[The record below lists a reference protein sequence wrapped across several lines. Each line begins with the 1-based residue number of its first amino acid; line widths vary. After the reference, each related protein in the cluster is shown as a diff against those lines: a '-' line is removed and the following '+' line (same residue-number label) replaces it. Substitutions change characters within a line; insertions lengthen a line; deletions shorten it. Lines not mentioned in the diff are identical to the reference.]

1 MGADGNL
8 RELQRKLEQCR
19 RLSFLAGDAMTKQRL
34 AEFRDELAEAL
45 INYPSRRE
53 HISEDAVRVRA
64 HDLWEQHGCP
74 AGRDD
79 EFWVRAE
86 RELIEE
92 TARSSRA

>member
-1 MGADGNL
+1 MGENGNL
-8 RELQRKLEQCR
+8 RELQRKFEQCS

-45 INYPSRRE
+45 INYPCRRE

-86 RELIEE
+86 RELIEQ
-92 TARSSRA
+92 TAKSS

>member
-1 MGADGNL
+1 MGENGKL
-8 RELQRKLEQCR
+8 RELQRKFEQCT
-19 RLSFLAGDAMTKQRL
+19 RLSFLAGDATTKRRL

-74 AGRDD
+74 TGRDE

-86 RELIEE
+86 RELIEQ
-92 TARSSRA
+92 TTKSS

>member
-8 RELQRKLEQCR
+8 RELQRKFEQCR
-19 RLSFLAGDAMTKQRL
+19 RLSFLASDAMTKRKL

-74 AGRDD
+74 AGRDE
-79 EFWVRAE
+79 EFWLRAE
-86 RELIEE
+86 RELIEQM
-92 TARSSRA
+92 AKSS